1 MGEYSGG
8 MKRRVDLASALVHLP
23 QVLFLDEPTE
33 GLDPRGRSAIW
44 TTLAWLRET
53 LGMTIVL
60 TTHYMEEADRLCD
73 RIAIVDRGRL
83 PALDRAD
90 PRGGGMTTATWLL
103 TRRTLTQFPRN
114 PMAVGFS
121 LPPVLMMF
129 VVFGALFESVK
140 HLPGFPTDNY
150 FEYLAPAAVLMTTVP
165 GIANAAVGLATDF
178 QSRYLYKLLT
188 MPVSIGS
195 IMAGRLLAD
204 GTRLFIQGG
213 AVLLLA
219 IVLGAQIASG
229 FAGALLMLL
238 LGTVFGIVTFGVL
251 TANLALK
258 SKDPHAVQAVFPM
271 AFLLIFLTTAY
282 QTEEQV
288 PSGVLRTV
296 IGANPTEYVLRA
308 MRDLTLTGFEWDSI
322 ALAFLVI
329 AGLGLVGIPLTIRN
343 YRSVYR

>member
-1 MGEYSGG
+1 
-8 MKRRVDLASALVHLP
+8 
-23 QVLFLDEPTE
+23 
-33 GLDPRGRSAIW
+33 
-44 TTLAWLRET
+44 
-53 LGMTIVL
+53 MTS
-60 TTHYMEEADRLCD
+60 
-73 RIAIVDRGRL
+73 
-83 PALDRAD
+83 
-90 PRGGGMTTATWLL
+90 ATWLL
-103 TRRTLTQFPRN
+103 TRRTLVQFPRN
-114 PMAVGFS
+114 PMVLGFS
-121 LPPVLMMF
+121 VAPVLMMF
-129 VVFGALFESVK
+129 VVFGALFESVR

-219 IVLGAQIASG
+219 LALGAQIASG
-229 FAGALLMLL
+229 IAGALLMLL
-238 LGTVFGIVTFGVL
+238 IGTLFGIVTFGVL

-258 SKDPHAVQAVFPM
+258 SKDPQAVQAVFPM

-288 PSGVLRTV
+288 PSGVLRAV

-322 ALAFLVI
+322 GLALLVI
-329 AGLGLVGIPLTIRN
+329 AGLGVVGLPLTIRN